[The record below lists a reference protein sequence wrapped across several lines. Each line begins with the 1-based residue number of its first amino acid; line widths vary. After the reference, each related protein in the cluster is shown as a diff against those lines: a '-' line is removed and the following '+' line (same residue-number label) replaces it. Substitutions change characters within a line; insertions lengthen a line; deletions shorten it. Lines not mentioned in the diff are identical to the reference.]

1 MLNTKELRVE
11 RRYQYHTSE
20 AVGEE
25 IDNKTVALTKCFV
38 ERGLSFYSDIGAE
51 LALYGY
57 CTLGEKD
64 GKLFIFDPEMFQ
76 RMMHGESVE
85 KAVEEKECQHRF
97 AVIGSRSVVKCT
109 KCQIE
114 YEAVI

>member
-1 MLNTKELRVE
+1 MLNTKELRAE

-20 AVGEE
+20 TVGEE
-25 IDNKTVALTKCFV
+25 IDLKTIDLTKRIA
-38 ERGLSFYSDIGAE
+38 ERGLSFSRDVGNE
-51 LALYGY
+51 LAIYGY
-57 CTLGEKD
+57 CTIGEKD
-64 GKLFIFDPEMFQ
+64 GKLFIFPPDVFQ
-76 RMMHGESVE
+76 KMMLGESVE